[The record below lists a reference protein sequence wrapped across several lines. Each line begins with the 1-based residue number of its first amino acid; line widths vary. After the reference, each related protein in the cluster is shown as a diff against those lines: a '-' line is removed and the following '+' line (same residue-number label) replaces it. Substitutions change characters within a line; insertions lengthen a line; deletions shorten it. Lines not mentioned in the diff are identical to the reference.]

1 MDNETLLAIHKAVAS
16 PTHMQRIEAAKLIL
30 NNGGKVPL
38 LTHQSRKRTFYRI
51 QKKLRN
57 AGII

>member
-1 MDNETLLAIHKAVAS
+1 MDTETLLAIHKAIAS
-16 PTHMQRIEAAKLIL
+16 PTHMQRYEAAKLIL

-51 QKKLRN
+51 QEKLRN

>member
-1 MDNETLLAIHKAVAS
+1 MDNETLLSLHKALAS
-16 PTHMQRIEAAKLIL
+16 PTHKQRIEDAKLIL
-30 NNGGKVPL
+30 SNGGKVPR

-51 QKKLRN
+51 QEKLRN